1 MLVSRWVTEMDKED
15 FDKEM
20 HYRITMLYVKQL
32 KNKGIITD
40 EEYNKIDGIM
50 LKKYRPI
57 IATLLSGKRLT

>member
-1 MLVSRWVTEMDKED
+1 MDKED